1 MNCSSIVRSSV
12 REVRRGKR
20 RSWELRDNRARFCR
34 FANENVAVDGVGS
47 QKRGRGRG
55 RKQKKTSLTAV
66 TLVLLWSTSGVRSLT
81 GTHAEGSPRRSQ
93 PLFSPRRPS
102 LPEEACRMHAKKQE
116 TTLGDI
122 YTHIYLVPPSIQPNS
137 DAEYIIAEVTPSARL
152 AAQRRCCWAGV
163 FVVKRAQWGPTPRG
177 IPAL

>member
-1 MNCSSIVRSSV
+1 MNCSNIVRSSV

-55 RKQKKTSLTAV
+55 RKQKKTSLTTV
-66 TLVLLWSTSGVRSLT
+66 TLVLLWSTSGVRSRT

-102 LPEEACRMHAKKQE
+102 LSEEACRMRAIHRKRHWG
-116 TTLGDI
+116 TYIRI
-122 YTHIYLVPPSIQPNS
+122 YTLYLHPSSQIQMRNILLLRELPRH
-137 DAEYIIAEVTPSARL
+137 AWRPSG
-152 AAQRRCCWAGV
+152 AAV
-163 FVVKRAQWGPTPRG
+163 GPG
-177 IPAL
+177 FL

>member
-1 MNCSSIVRSSV
+1 MNCSNIVRSSV

-55 RKQKKTSLTAV
+55 RKQKKTSLTTV
-66 TLVLLWSTSGVRSLT
+66 TLVLLWSTSGVRSRT

-102 LPEEACRMHAKKQE
+102 LPEEACRMHAKKK
-116 TTLGDI
+116 TGNDI
-122 YTHIYLVPPSIQPNS
+122 GRHIYAYIPCTSIHP
-137 DAEYIIAEVTPSARL
+137 AKF
-152 AAQRRCCWAGV
+152 RC
-163 FVVKRAQWGPTPRG
+163 G
-177 IPAL
+177 IYYC